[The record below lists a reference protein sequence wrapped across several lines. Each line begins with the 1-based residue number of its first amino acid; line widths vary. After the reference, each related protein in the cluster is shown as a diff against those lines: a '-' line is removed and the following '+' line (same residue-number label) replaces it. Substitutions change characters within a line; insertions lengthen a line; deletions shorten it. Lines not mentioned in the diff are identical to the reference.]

1 MSEARPRVDRGFLR
15 QHWMAGAM
23 AVIMVGL
30 ILGVPKFA
38 TASNLIEVLRQASIL
53 GIMALGV
60 TFVVVAGR
68 LDLSVGAL
76 LSAGALVT
84 IEVRNAA
91 GTATAIGAALLLGL
105 AIGAANGFLVARLR
119 LNSLVATLG
128 MMSLIGGLALVQ
140 TSGQTAFVTAPDSG
154 WFQFLGRGAVIGVP
168 VPVLVL
174 AIVAL
179 LSHVALT
186 RSAWGRR
193 VQAVGGNEMAA
204 AYSGI
209 RTRLVMA
216 STYIVAGVF
225 TAIASILF
233 ASRVM
238 AAQTDSGVDMEI
250 LVMAGIVL
258 GGTSLAGGS
267 GSAARTLG
275 GVLFL
280 ALVQNALLLLGLPY
294 SLQWLFT
301 WGAIIAAVWADSA
314 ARRGRV
320 WA

>member
-1 MSEARPRVDRGFLR
+1 VSARAGTQSSNRYWVG
-15 QHWMAGAM
+15 GAM
-23 AVIMVGL
+23 LAIVIGL
-30 ILGVPKFA
+30 IVAVPNFA
-38 TASNLIEVLRQASIL
+38 SPSNLLEVLRQASIL

-76 LSAGALVT
+76 LSACALVT
-84 IEVRNAA
+84 IEVCNAA
-91 GTATAIGAALLLGL
+91 GPVAAISAALALGL
-105 AIGAANGFLVARLR
+105 AIGAVNGFLVARLR

-140 TSGQTAFVTAPDSG
+140 TSGQTAFVANPDDG
-154 WFQFLGRGAVIGVP
+154 WFRLLGRGMVLGIP
-168 VPVLVL
+168 VPVVAL

-179 LSHVALT
+179 LSHVALAH
-186 RSAWGRR
+186 SAWGRR
-193 VQAVGGNEMAA
+193 VQAVGGNETAA

-216 STYIVAGVF
+216 TTYVVAGGF
-225 TAIASILF
+225 TALAAILF

-267 GSAARTLG
+267 GSALRTLG

-280 ALVQNALLLLGLPY
+280 AVIQNALLLLGLPY
-294 SLQWLFT
+294 AWQWLFS
-301 WGAIIAAVWADSA
+301 WGAIVAAIWADA
-314 ARRGRV
+314 AAGRGRLL
-320 WA
+320 A